1 MDPATEAILECL
13 KSFGSQSR
21 GSSLLIDLLI
31 QCLVEPLNSV
41 RVRLNVL
48 SEPYMIIAEKIE
60 ALGVVLL
67 RLGKVLS
74 RLREGS
80 VLFRGTVDELCELF
94 LGRLLVQF
102 ELLLEVSHIGSHFCD
117 PFNKGFIH
125 VIIFLASLCTII
137 TTTAL
142 LDFSC
147 VIEGKQAGSREG
159 H

>member
-60 ALGVVLL
+60 ALSVVLL

-74 RLREGS
+74 RLSEGS

-94 LGRLLVQF
+94 LGRLLVQS
-102 ELLLEVSHIGSHFCD
+102 ELFLEHRHIASHFCD
-117 PFNKGFIH
+117 LTNQGFIH
-125 VIIFLASLCTII
+125 VIISHAFLCAVITIA
-137 TTTAL
+137 TL

-147 VIEGKQAGSREG
+147 VVEGKQAGSREG